1 MGEVVRL
8 SVSVLLDNRRSQIL
22 DESGN
27 TIGRTNTP
35 WTEAE
40 KETIVG
46 LVKAAMGFNEKR
58 GDSVFVGNMP
68 FEAAFEEDQASE
80 IEATRLRNQFILDI
94 VRYVALGLAILSLII
109 FVIRP
114 MVQRLSSKPADLD
127 LLMGMPATIGELEGE
142 ELEIP
147 TERESGIP
155 PREKILEIAKQDP
168 LKTSALIHTWLRER

>member
-1 MGEVVRL
+1 
-8 SVSVLLDNRRSQIL
+8 VLLDNRRSQIL

-68 FEAAFEEDQASE
+68 FEAAFEDDEVNE
-80 IEATRLRNQFILDI
+80 IEATRVRNKFILDI
-94 VRYVALGLAILSLII
+94 VRYVALGLAILSLIM

-114 MVQRLSSKPADLD
+114 MVQRLSSKPEDLD
-127 LLMGMPATIGELEGE
+127 LLMGMPATIGELEEE
-142 ELEIP
+142 ELEVP